1 MGRKTWEAKN
11 SKKKRSS
18 YKNGLGK
25 KWEAH
30 RSKKKRWH
38 LESDGKNGKQRTP
51 RNNGHLTQRDGEKS
65 GKQIDPQK
73 NWHLEWDGK
82 NGKQRIPSKKRSSY
96 KNGLGRKN
104 GKQINQTK
112 TGILNGTEKM
122 GSKNGKQ
129 RIPSEN

>member
-1 MGRKTWEAKN
+1 MGR
-11 SKKKRSS
+11 
-18 YKNGLGK
+18 K
-25 KWEAH
+25 KWEAN
-30 RSKKKRWH
+30 RSKKR
-38 LESDGKNGKQRTP
+38 
-51 RNNGHLTQRDGEKS
+51 
-65 GKQIDPQK
+65 
-73 NWHLEWDGK
+73 WHLEWDGK

-129 RIPSEN
+129 KIPSEN